1 VKKEES
7 IETSGSPIS
16 KTSNQCTRS
25 EDDDD
30 AKYIVP
36 KLDLTYSLR
45 DEEDKE
51 EVINVMPSAG
61 KICKS
66 NRIKNPPSV
75 KLDDFLW
82 SIKIRIIIITLMRN
96 VLSLLHIL
104 SIMCSVYYIP

>member
-1 VKKEES
+1 MNIVKKKES
-7 IETSGSPIS
+7 KETSGSPIS

-25 EDDDD
+25 EDDD

-51 EVINVMPSAG
+51 KVINVMPSAG
-61 KICKS
+61 TICKS
-66 NRIKNPPSV
+66 NSIRNPPSV

-82 SIKIRIIIITLMRN
+82 SI
-96 VLSLLHIL
+96 
-104 SIMCSVYYIP
+104 